1 MQSILG
7 GYKLSD
13 LVYKK
18 NAISSDKV
26 SGKGACFAIRRD
38 YLLSV
43 LFCDKSHINVFG

>member
-7 GYKLSD
+7 GYKLSG
-13 LVYKK
+13 LVNKK

-26 SGKGACFAIRRD
+26 SGKDACFAIRCD

-43 LFCDKSHINVFG
+43 LFCDKSHINSVG